1 MKLALLASIAVGV
14 TTGLL
19 AWRERPEPGAVPLV
33 LLMAGQCW
41 WSATLIFR
49 IEAATLGMKV
59 LFSNSTWLGVAIIP
73 AAWLLFA
80 LEYGGYNE
88 YTTRR
93 HVLLIMVVPAITAF
107 LGLTDQFHHL
117 IYLDA
122 TLIHQD
128 GILSLSRTPGPWF
141 WVIAVYTYLLGFLG
155 LVPLLKL
162 ITSQVR
168 SFRGQSLALF
178 VGLVAPW
185 ATNLAHL
192 SGYLP
197 TAGIDPTP
205 VAFTLSGVAYL
216 SALTQFKLFGA
227 SPTPIRHARRSLYE
241 QMHQGALVLDT
252 HGTIVDMNDRAAA
265 VLGTTTDRALGEH
278 LETVSPELTAIGDTT
293 GQHKRVFT
301 PQGTRRTYDVSESP
315 VTDVHDRTIGRI
327 ITLHDISD
335 LFRMQ
340 QRLEVLHRVF
350 RHNIRTNIQV
360 ILGYAGYLA
369 THNSQSKAE
378 TLKRNAMEIE
388 ATGEKVREIIDVFEE
403 GRKEREKLR
412 LHAILRECVDATAEA
427 YPGVTVEYDPG
438 PEDLLVDSLFD
449 IVCSNVIENA
459 AQHNTS
465 PEPWVHVSVEAGE
478 GSVEVRVADNGPGIE
493 DHELALVEEGTE
505 TPLKHGSGFG
515 LALTAWGT
523 DIAGGSVEFESD
535 ESGTCVVLEMPV
547 AGRGETLIRCSVISS
562 RKNVAVA

>member
-1 MKLALLASIAVGV
+1 MLVKLALVGSVAVGV
-14 TTGLL
+14 TAGLL
-19 AWRERPEPGAVPLV
+19 AWRERPKPGAVPLV

-41 WSATLIFR
+41 WSATLIFQ
-49 IEAATLGMKV
+49 IQATTTAGRA
-59 LFSNSTWLGVAIIP
+59 FFISISWIGIAFIP
-73 AAWLLFA
+73 VAWLVFS
-80 LEYGGYNE
+80 LEYSGYNE
-88 YTTRR
+88 YTTRK
-93 HVLLIMVVPAITAF
+93 HILLATVVPAITVF
-107 LGLTDQFHHL
+107 LALTDP
-117 IYLDA
+117 Y
-122 TLIHQD
+122 HQWLYID
-128 GILSLSRTPGPWF
+128 TPTRVPGPWF
-141 WVIAVYTYLLGFLG
+141 WVIAAYTYLLGFLG
-155 LVPLLKL
+155 IVPLLEL
-162 ITSQVR
+162 VTSQVR
-168 SFRGQSLALF
+168 SFRGQSLALLI
-178 VGLVAPW
+178 GLVAPW
-185 ATNLAHL
+185 ATNLTHL
-192 SGYLP
+192 FGYLP

-216 SALTQFKLFGA
+216 SALTQFRLFGA

-252 HGTIVDMNDRAAA
+252 HGTIVDMNDQAATL
-265 VLGTTTDRALGEH
+265 LGTTPEQALGEP
-278 LETVSPELTAIGDTT
+278 LEAVSPDLTTT
-293 GQHKRVFT
+293 ETPGQQKRVFT
-301 PQGTRRTYDVSESP
+301 PQGTGQTYDVSESP

-378 TLKRNAMEIE
+378 TLKRNALEIE

-403 GRKEREKLR
+403 GRKDRENLR
-412 LHAILRECVDATAEA
+412 LHAILQECVDATAEA
-427 YPGVTVEYDPG
+427 YPEVTVDYDPG
-438 PEDLLVDSLFD
+438 PQDIVVDGLFD

-465 PEPWVHVSVEAGE
+465 SQPWVRVSVEVDE
-478 GSVEVRVADNGPGIE
+478 GTVEVRVTDNGPGIE

-515 LALTAWGT
+515 LALVVWGT

-535 ESGTCVVLEMPV
+535 ESGTCVTLEMPV
-547 AGRGETLIRCSVISS
+547 AGRG
-562 RKNVAVA
+562 

>member
-33 LLMAGQCW
+33 FLMAGQCW

-49 IEAATLGMKV
+49 IEATTLGMKV
-59 LFSNSTWLGVAIIP
+59 LFSNSTWLGVALIP

-93 HVLLIMVVPAITAF
+93 HVLLIMIVPAITAF
-107 LGLTDQFHHL
+107 LGFTDQFHHL

-128 GILSLSRTPGPWF
+128 GILTLSRTPGPWF

-155 LVPLLKL
+155 LVPLFKL

-168 SFRGQSLALF
+168 SFRGQSLTLL
-178 VGLVAPW
+178 VGLIAPW

-252 HGTIVDMNDRAAA
+252 HGTIVDMNDRAAT
-265 VLGTTTDRALGEH
+265 VLGTTTERALGES

-293 GQHKRVFT
+293 QHKRVFT
-301 PQGTRRTYDVSESP
+301 PKGTRRTYDVSESP

-378 TLKRNAMEIE
+378 TLKRNALEIE

-403 GRKEREKLR
+403 GRKERENLR
-412 LHAILRECVDATAEA
+412 LHAVLRECVDAMERR
-427 YPGVTVEYDPG
+427 YPEVTVEYDSG
-438 PEDLLVDSLFD
+438 PENLLVDGLFD

-465 PEPWVHVSVEAGE
+465 SEPWVRVTVEASE
-478 GSVEVRVADNGPGIE
+478 ETVEVRVADNGPGIE
-493 DHELALVEEGTE
+493 PHELALVEDGTE

-515 LALTAWGT
+515 LALVVWGA
-523 DIAGGSVEFESD
+523 DIAGGSVAFESD
-535 ESGTCVVLEMPV
+535 AAGTCVTLEIPV
-547 AGRGETLIRCSVISS
+547 AGRV
-562 RKNVAVA
+562 NP